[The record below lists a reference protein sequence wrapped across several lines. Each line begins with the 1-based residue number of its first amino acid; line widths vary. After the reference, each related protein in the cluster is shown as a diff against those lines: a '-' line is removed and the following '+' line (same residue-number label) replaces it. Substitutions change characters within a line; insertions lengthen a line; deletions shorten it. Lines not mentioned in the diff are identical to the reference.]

1 MPFNNCQIYIIIN
14 SICILCNN
22 NGIGGVEMVKKR
34 VSVQIEGRSYV
45 LVTTDDEKYVE
56 SVAEEITKRIRK
68 AAQSSKH
75 LDTRDCAVLAALDL
89 CDDRNKAQKKNKDI
103 VGKADKIIQ
112 NTNELSKSCKEYKER
127 LAEAINENTSL
138 TRRTR
143 VLEEQ
148 LRAVS
153 KENEQLK
160 NQLEKCGK
168 LKEFEK
174 ALQEEKTD
182 KSKNSAELKQY
193 SLFDKDDKKKNAKN

>member
-1 MPFNNCQIYIIIN
+1 
-14 SICILCNN
+14 
-22 NGIGGVEMVKKR
+22 MVKKR

-112 NTNELSKSCKEYKER
+112 STNELSKSCKEYKER

-148 LRAVS
+148 LRVVS

-174 ALQEEKTD
+174 VLQEEKTD

>member
-1 MPFNNCQIYIIIN
+1 MG
-14 SICILCNN
+14 
-22 NGIGGVEMVKKR
+22 GIEMVKKR
-34 VSVQIEGRSYV
+34 VSVQIEGRSYA
-45 LVTTDDEKYVE
+45 LITSDDEKYVE
-56 SVAEEITKRIRK
+56 SVAEEITNRIRK

-75 LDTRDCAVLAALDL
+75 LDTRDCAILVALDL

-138 TRRTR
+138 TRRIR

-148 LRAVS
+148 LRVLS
-153 KENEQLK
+153 KENGELK

-168 LKEFEK
+168 LEEIEK
-174 ALQEEKTD
+174 AMQEEKAE
-182 KSKNSAELKQY
+182 KAKNGFGMKQY
-193 SLFDKDDKKKNAKN
+193 SLFDKDDKKKNAKNAKN